1 MNQPTDQSAVNT
13 QITYTAPY
21 PPLALE
27 TRHAVETGCAA
38 FHLTRA
44 PQTMRIWACKETG
57 PLRPVR
63 VNGRLAWPVSEI
75 RRLLG
80 ITA

>member
-1 MNQPTDQSAVNT
+1 MNQPTDQIAVSA
-13 QITYTAPY
+13 QITYTSPY

-27 TRHAVETGCAA
+27 TRHAVETNCAG
-38 FHLTRA
+38 FHLGRA
-44 PQTMRIWACKETG
+44 AQTLRIWSCKQNG
-57 PLRPVR
+57 PLRPIR